1 MPSGK
6 HKNRPGHVTS
16 GDIFDDLGL
25 SQQEALEAKIKSD
38 IWKDLMAHIEK
49 RALDQAALK
58 KLLKLHQPDVS
69 NLIRGKI
76 SKFSTSKLITFAIR
90 LELQVQVQLTAP
102 KAAKDAGC
110 TGAADKAKAVRE
122 SRRNRAF
129 VQA

>member
-1 MPSGK
+1 MPSTK
-6 HKNRPGHVTS
+6 QKNKPGHVTN

-25 SQQEALEAKIKSD
+25 SQQEVLEAKVKSD
-38 IWKDLMAHIEK
+38 IWKDLMAHIDK

-58 KLLKLHQPDVS
+58 KLLKIHQPDVS

-90 LELQVQVQLTAP
+90 LELHVQVQLTP
-102 KAAKDAGC
+102 QKM
-110 TGAADKAKAVRE
+110 GATVSKAKALRGPRQNRE
-122 SRRNRAF
+122 L